1 MLEFGL
7 FDAISHFNIGARTVR
22 HLLEALKICPGK
34 YTEEGCRSL
43 DLNRIGGAE
52 YKEREDSKNRRK
64 VLRGQRKKKEN
75 KNQQAEGVTYAAGR
89 F

>member
-22 HLLEALKICPGK
+22 QLLEALKISPGK

-43 DLNRIGGAE
+43 DLNRIRGAE
-52 YKEREDSKNRRK
+52 YKEREDRKKRRK
-64 VLRGQRKKKEN
+64 LLRE
-75 KNQQAEGVTYAAGR
+75 
-89 F
+89 